1 MTVRKGAIRIAG
13 LTLVA
18 LIALAGSKPGKP
30 AIAKGTPV
38 LWHDPGTDLN
48 LYYGAGS
55 RGREPRAP
63 FTFIKEDTGGSSPKY
78 TVSDAG
84 GVKWKIKL
92 GRESRAET
100 AASRFVWA
108 AGFFAN
114 EDYLVP
120 ELRVEGLPA
129 HLKRHKLIEPGGVM
143 RNARLKRESPG
154 EEKVGEWKWSDNPFR
169 DQRELYGLRTVMAL
183 LNNWDVKDENNAIYR
198 NGEELIYMVSDI
210 GATFGTPGRSWPA
223 SRSKDNLKHYRASR
237 FICAE
242 RDTSV
247 DFCAPGRPS
256 IAHLVDPLEFHR
268 RLKLRWVG
276 RDIPRADA
284 KWIGAVL
291 SRLSSQQIR
300 DAFRA
305 AGYSPAEIEGFAEAV
320 QQRIADLTDL

>member
-1 MTVRKGAIRIAG
+1 MTVRKGAIRIAA

-18 LIALAGSKPGKP
+18 LMPLAGSKAGKSVV
-30 AIAKGTPV
+30 AKGTPV
-38 LWHDPGTDLN
+38 LWRDPGTDLN

-55 RGREPRAP
+55 RAHEPRAP

-78 TVSDAG
+78 SVSDAA

-100 AASRFVWA
+100 AASRLVWA
-108 AGFFAN
+108 AGFFAS

-143 RNARLKRESPG
+143 RNARLKRESTD
-154 EEKVGEWKWSDNPFR
+154 EENAGEWKWRDNPFR
-169 DQRELYGLRTVMAL
+169 GTREWYGLRAVMSL

-198 NGEELIYMVSDI
+198 KGEELIYRVSDI
-210 GATFGTPGRSWPA
+210 GATFGASGRSWPA
-223 SRSKDNLKHYRASR
+223 SRSKDNLKIYRGSR

-242 RDTSV
+242 HDSAI
-247 DFCAPGRPS
+247 DFCAPARAS

-291 SRLSSQQIR
+291 SRLSSNQIR

-305 AGYSPAEIEGFAEAV
+305 AGYSPAEIAGFAEAV
-320 QQRIADLTDL
+320 QQRIADLTEL

>member
-1 MTVRKGAIRIAG
+1 MP
-13 LTLVA
+13 
-18 LIALAGSKPGKP
+18 LAGSKPSKV
-30 AIAKGTPV
+30 AVAKGTPV
-38 LWHDPGTDLN
+38 LWRDPGDNLN

-55 RGREPRAP
+55 PDREPRGP

-78 TVSDAG
+78 TVSDSR

-92 GRESRAET
+92 GLESRAET
-100 AASRFVWA
+100 AASRLVWA
-108 AGFFAN
+108 AGFFVN

-143 RNARLKRESPG
+143 RNARLKHDSTG
-154 EEKVGEWKWSDNPFR
+154 EERAGSWKWSDNPFR
-169 DQRELYGLRTVMAL
+169 GTREWYGLRTLMAM

-198 NGEELIYMVSDI
+198 KGDELIYMVSDI
-210 GATFGTPGRSWPA
+210 GATFGATGRSWPA
-223 SRSKDNLKHYRASR
+223 SRSKDNLKIYRASR
-237 FICAE
+237 LICAAH
-242 RDTSV
+242 DTSV

-276 RDIPRADA
+276 RNIPRTDA

-291 SRLSSQQIR
+291 SRLSSNQIR

-305 AGYSPAEIEGFAEAV
+305 AGYSPAEMEGFAGAV
-320 QQRIADLTDL
+320 QQRIAALTDL

>member
-1 MTVRKGAIRIAG
+1 MSVRKGAIRITL

-18 LIALAGSKPGKP
+18 LIPVAGSKPGK
-30 AIAKGTPV
+30 ATVAKGTPV
-38 LWHDPGTDLN
+38 LWRDPGTDLN
-48 LYYGAGS
+48 LYYGTGS
-55 RGREPRAP
+55 PSREPRGP

-78 TVSDAG
+78 TVSDSR

-92 GRESRAET
+92 GLESRAET
-100 AASRFVWA
+100 AASRLVWA

-120 ELRVEGLPA
+120 ELRVEGLPG

-143 RNARLKRESPG
+143 RNARLKRESPD
-154 EEKVGEWKWSDNPFR
+154 EEKAGEWKWRDNPFR
-169 DQRELYGLRTVMAL
+169 DTREWNGLRAVMAL

-198 NGEELIYMVSDI
+198 KGEELLYMVSDI
-210 GATFGTPGRSWPA
+210 GATFGATGRSWPA
-223 SRSKDNLKHYRASR
+223 SRSKDNLKIYRASR

-242 RDTSV
+242 HDPFI

-256 IAHLVDPLEFHR
+256 IAHLVDPPEFRR

-291 SRLSSQQIR
+291 SRLSSSQIR

-305 AGYSPAEIEGFAEAV
+305 AGYSPAEIEGFTGAV
-320 QQRIADLTDL
+320 GQRIASLADL